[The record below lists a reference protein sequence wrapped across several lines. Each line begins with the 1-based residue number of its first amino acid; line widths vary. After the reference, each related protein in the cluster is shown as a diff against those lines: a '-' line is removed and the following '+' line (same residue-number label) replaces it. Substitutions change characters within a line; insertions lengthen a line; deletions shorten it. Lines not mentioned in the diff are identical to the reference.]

1 LTLPAGRG
9 TFIVHDPLAQEMT
22 MATLY
27 TTEATATGGG
37 RDGTS
42 ATTDGALSVTLAVPK
57 AMGGTG
63 AGNNPEQLF
72 AVGYAACYLGA
83 MRFAASSEKL
93 GSVPPETTVTSTVS
107 IGPRAEGG
115 FGLTVALAVSMPG
128 VERAVAEKIIARG
141 HFICPYSNATKGN
154 LDVVTTL
161 V

>member
-1 LTLPAGRG
+1 MAVVYSTK
-9 TFIVHDPLAQEMT
+9 AQ
-22 MATLY
+22 
-27 TTEATATGGG
+27 ATGGG
-37 RDGTS
+37 RDGRS
-42 ATTDGALSVTLAVPK
+42 ATLDGALAVTLAVPK
-57 AMGGTG
+57 EMGGTG

-93 GSVPPETTVTSTVS
+93 GTVPDTTTVTSTVG

-115 FGLTVALAVSMPG
+115 FGLTVSLAVSMPG
-128 VERAVAEKIIARG
+128 VDRAVAEKIIERG